1 MIDSLIANLSWP
13 KYYYNHTLIQKDSG
27 FGGEQILEG
36 LRQQPALQR
45 SLCNRKREP
54 SEQENGSQ
62 RPWTQNDLLETV
74 EIIILIIWITARLR
88 AHDPSR
94 PAVWRVARGLV
105 STKTLVTCLSC
116 GPDNR
121 PCHQERTS
129 SLRPENSNRYQTAR
143 L

>member
-1 MIDSLIANLSWP
+1 MNILVVLVLEVIITSKFIT
-13 KYYYNHTLIQKDSG
+13 KYYYNQKGFTHTQKDSG

-62 RPWTQNDLLETV
+62 RPWTQNDLLQTV

-88 AHDPSR
+88 AHEPI
-94 PAVWRVARGLV
+94 
-105 STKTLVTCLSC
+105 
-116 GPDNR
+116 
-121 PCHQERTS
+121 
-129 SLRPENSNRYQTAR
+129 
-143 L
+143 